1 MSYEEVISAEV
12 MLLEAER
19 QIEMLTRLCTRLALD
34 LSLARLELDKLLQ
47 KEQVCATNLFNGPN

>member
-19 QIEMLTRLCTRLALD
+19 QIKILTRLCTRLALD
-34 LSLARLELDKLLQ
+34 LSLAHLELDKLLQ
-47 KEQVCATNLFNGPN
+47 KEQVCVTNLFNGPN

>member
-19 QIEMLTRLCTRLALD
+19 QIEMLTKLCTRLALD
-34 LSLARLELDKLLQ
+34 LSLSRLELDKLLQ
-47 KEQVCATNLFNGPN
+47 KEQVCVTNLFNGPN